1 MKAVVLVAQEA
12 DLEDILEVVV
22 LAGDTPAVEVA
33 LVDTLAEGVALVD
46 TLAAEVLEAVDIQ
59 VEDLAAED
67 LVVVVVLAVT
77 AGSTLLLEQALV
89 LVLALLSALSLEA
102 RQELPLVALEGASL
116 VPSLPK
122 VVLAVGKLSVPF

>member
-22 LAGDTPAVEVA
+22 LAVDTPAVEVA

-89 LVLALLSALSLEA
+89 LVLALLSALRLEA